1 VKLASLLAVFVLAAP
16 SVGASPP
23 EGAGNRVVRVRAS
36 EAVAPCVEAA
46 AAKWPAAGR
55 RVSVERGPFAA
66 KRSDLF
72 VGSAVEMTR
81 AVESGAA
88 TEGSEVDL
96 AQIPWVLSVPS
107 GNPDRLSGLADLERS
122 GHEVAILGGPEAYE
136 ARRALKAVLRAERIR
151 EVGDRKGLEAS
162 GVTLVPLSLASGH
175 TVSVDVPPLLA
186 RAALAEGAPQKAAAK
201 NFLEFLGSDAGRAAF
216 AACGR

>member
-1 VKLASLLAVFVLAAP
+1 MKLASLLVVFVVAAP
-16 SVGASPP
+16 AEGASPP
-23 EGAGNRVVRVRAS
+23 EGASARVLRVRAS

-46 AAKWPAAGR
+46 AAKWPAAGQ
-55 RVSVERGPFAA
+55 RVSVERGPLAA
-66 KRSDLF
+66 QGSDLF

-81 AVESGAA
+81 AIESGAA
-88 TEGSEVDL
+88 REGSEVDL
-96 AQIPWVLSVPS
+96 ARIPWVLSVPA

-136 ARRALKAVLRAERIR
+136 ARRALNAVLRAERIR

-162 GVTLVPLSLASGH
+162 GVTLVPLSLARGQ
-175 TVSVDVPPLLA
+175 TVAVDVPPLLA
-186 RAALAEGAPQKAAAK
+186 RAALAEGSPHAVAAK
-201 NFLEFLGSDAGRAAF
+201 TFLQFLGSDAGRAAF